1 MAARGA
7 AMCLVTLVV
16 LICAP
21 PRGVF
26 QRTCRL
32 VDMAA
37 SRHVPSSSEGWWIR
51 LRWFGAR
58 SSSSHPVGLA
68 GAGDAGGCGDVQ
80 GAVGFHAEAPALGEG
95 LQPMVGAA
103 QAAEVGAGSDATL

>member
-1 MAARGA
+1 
-7 AMCLVTLVV
+7 MCLVTLVV
-16 LICAP
+16 LMCVP

-37 SRHVPSSSEGWWIR
+37 SRHGPSSSEGWWIR

-58 SSSSHPVGLA
+58 SSSPPVRLA
-68 GAGDAGGCGDVQ
+68 GTGDAGGCGDVQ
-80 GAVGFHAEAPALGEG
+80 GAVGLHAEEPALGEG

-103 QAAEVGAGSDATL
+103 QAAQVGAGRDAAL